1 MLKFYKITITF
12 DGNAYEYQNEVHN
25 HLTENDD
32 MLQLSNDFNLGTKKS
47 TMKYLTLFV
56 SDSIYDLE
64 DKLPNGHVEL
74 LGPYELKK
82 IKKEKVK

>member
-1 MLKFYKITITF
+1 
-12 DGNAYEYQNEVHN
+12 
-25 HLTENDD
+25 
-32 MLQLSNDFNLGTKKS
+32 
-47 TMKYLTLFV
+47 MKYLTLFV